1 MGAVLAS
8 TAMAMALAGCATY
21 EAKPVDV
28 RQARA
33 QFLARSMDSSI
44 PPLGPG
50 EPALAAGATATPAD
64 PAPGD
69 HPVESGAPAAGR
81 ADRAQPSG
89 TLDLPQA
96 ERLCLIFNAQ
106 LRRARREAGVTLARA
121 ENGGL
126 WNDPVIGVDLSRI
139 FESVPNPYEAFG
151 WISLTIPISGRLE
164 LEKQRL
170 GLQHAVSLARVAR
183 MEWETRMSLRRRWH
197 QWTAQAA
204 EERAVGEFAERV
216 RGVVGIVESMAERG
230 EIARIEARLFRL
242 ENIAAQAELRRIQS
256 EQRQCELAILGLIG
270 LPPNSM
276 PRLAPL
282 DPAADPPGASPDAVT
297 ALDPAAL
304 QDRLLAGSP
313 ALAVA
318 LAEYE
323 VAERRLE
330 EEVRKQIPDLQVGPG
345 YGTQDGD
352 KQFNLG
358 ISMPLPIL
366 NANRGGIAEAA
377 AERESARATVEL
389 ELESAIGAAA
399 LRQAEWTAAA
409 AQRSLVQDELVP
421 LADEQFREA
430 RQVADLG
437 ELNTLALLE
446 ALKRQCEARV
456 RLIRASR
463 DESLAIVGLEEVV
476 GPVVPVRAANAE
488 GAAPIQGAPDVSGGK
503 P

>member
-1 MGAVLAS
+1 MSRSGSAARTGAVLAC
-8 TAMAMALAGCATY
+8 TAMAALLALAGCATY

-33 QFLARSMDSSI
+33 QFLARSLDTASPS
-44 PPLGPG
+44 PHPDD
-50 EPALAAGATATPAD
+50 PAL
-64 PAPGD
+64 
-69 HPVESGAPAAGR
+69 SAGR
-81 ADRAQPSG
+81 AERTQPEG
-89 TLDLPQA
+89 ALDLPQA

-183 MEWETRMSLRRRWH
+183 MEWETRMTLRRRWH
-197 QWTAQAA
+197 QWTALAA

-216 RGVVGIVESMAERG
+216 RGVVGIVDSMAERG

-242 ENIAAQAELRRIQS
+242 ENIAAQAEFRRIQS

-282 DPAADPPGASPDAVT
+282 DGATDPRGASPGASPGAPGAAPDAVT
-297 ALDPAAL
+297 ALGAEAL
-304 QDRLLAGSP
+304 QDRLVAGSP
-313 ALAVA
+313 ALVVA

-352 KQFNLG
+352 TQFNLG
-358 ISMPLPIL
+358 VSMPLPIL
-366 NANRGGIAEAA
+366 NANRGGIAEAT

-389 ELESAIGAAA
+389 ELESAIAAAA
-399 LRQAEWTAAA
+399 LRQAEWAAA
-409 AQRSLVQDELVP
+409 ASQRSLVQDELVP
-421 LADEQFREA
+421 LADEQYREA

-456 RLIRASR
+456 RLIRAAR

-476 GPVVPVRAANAE
+476 GPPVPWRAATAK
-488 GAAPIQGAPDVSGGK
+488 GAASSAETTATSEDK